1 MLLELRE
8 YFLLFVIYSVIGWI
22 MEVIYTLITD
32 KKLTNRGFLIGPYCP
47 IYGVGAI
54 LIILLLSRYEERPV
68 GLFVLAIVICSVLEY
83 FTSYIMEKL
92 FKVRWWD
99 YSNNRFNINGRICL
113 ETMVPFGI
121 IACLIIYIV
130 NPFFVNNLGK
140 LPDTFLTIMTIVFA
154 VFLISDF
161 ITSFNVI
168 NNFKKTVKNV
178 SFEDRT
184 EDINKYVKNLWLE
197 KSFLHRRLIKAFP
210 KIQTKL
216 KTMKK
221 NFEDKKKKD

>member
-32 KKLTNRGFLIGPYCP
+32 KKLTNRGFLVGPYCP
-47 IYGVGAI
+47 IYGVGAV
-54 LIILLLSRYEERPV
+54 LIIIFLSGYKEQPV
-68 GLFVLAIVICSVLEY
+68 GLFILAIVICSFLEY

-99 YSNNRFNINGRICL
+99 YSNNKFNINGRICL

-121 IACLIIYIV
+121 IACLIVYII
-130 NPFFVNNLGK
+130 NPFFVNSFSK
-140 LPDTFLTIMTIVFA
+140 LPDAFLTVMAIVFA
-154 VFLISDF
+154 VLLIADY
-161 ITSFNVI
+161 ITSFNII

-178 SFEDRT
+178 SERDRT
-184 EDINKYVKNLWLE
+184 EDVNKYVKNILLE

-221 NFEDKKKKD
+221 SFEDKNKKD